1 MKLETNHSHSI
12 LKEQWQQKMEVLF
25 FQGCFKIFKKWN
37 ESKRNVNSKNSEAYI
52 DKVQKPFA
60 YRLDTDL
67 GRRACKRDK
76 IKKKY
81 NGYK

>member
-1 MKLETNHSHSI
+1 MKWKQEKL
-12 LKEQWQQKMEVLF
+12 
-25 FQGCFKIFKKWN
+25 
-37 ESKRNVNSKNSEAYI
+37 VNSKNSEAYI

-81 NGYK
+81 SCV